1 MYPSI
6 TNGES
11 SQVWAI
17 APGDAFCIPDLL
29 IPKPA
34 SSSLDHPLSLS
45 LKDFEFSGCVVI
57 KKGILSS
64 IPPSVMHHYH
74 V

>member
-11 SQVWAI
+11 SQGWAVG
-17 APGDAFCIPDLL
+17 PGGAFCIPDLL
-29 IPKPA
+29 SPKA
-34 SSSLDHPLSLS
+34 TSSSLDHPLSPS
-45 LKDFEFSGCVVI
+45 LKVFESWVSVVMR
-57 KKGILSS
+57 KGILSS
-64 IPPSVMHHYH
+64 IPPSVMHCYR